1 MDTAEFQ
8 QQLPTFEP
16 ALGPNAVRLRYDDR
30 QPWDSIGTHVLD
42 RELTR
47 LANFYGNCN
56 AAQRKKLRSSL
67 DPLASWGLIAYV
79 RRMSVQILHTK
90 DEAWLRSA
98 LNIAS
103 LENATFDYRD
113 SIVSLVIAR
122 AASESVSIDAK
133 PYFDK
138 AIKLSSAEMKPTLIN
153 ARDHRPKDVR
163 DLLREF
169 GPPELKPQRK
179 KRTS

>member
-1 MDTAEFQ
+1 
-8 QQLPTFEP
+8 
-16 ALGPNAVRLRYDDR
+16 
-30 QPWDSIGTHVLD
+30 
-42 RELTR
+42 
-47 LANFYGNCN
+47 
-56 AAQRKKLRSSL
+56 
-67 DPLASWGLIAYV
+67 
-79 RRMSVQILHTK
+79 MSVQILHTK
-90 DEAWLRSA
+90 DETWLKSA

-103 LENATFDYRD
+103 LENATYDYRD

-153 ARDHRPKDVR
+153 ARDYRPKDVR

-169 GPPELKPQRK
+169 GPPELKPQRR